1 MSSHL
6 YFLKWL
12 KKYFEK
18 VIFPFFKKSKD
29 KYRLTKEQ
37 MSLVTINTF
46 KGQDNAVLKELCAN
60 IFCEAVIVRTT

>member
-1 MSSHL
+1 MPSHL

-37 MSLVTINTF
+37 MSLVTINTI